1 MEEDIIDE
9 AIDHEPG
16 EHVEGGLNELGDPGH
31 LEGETVAHAAEAG
44 MPQLDF
50 ATFPN
55 QIFWLAITLLVIYFV
70 LSRIA
75 LPRIG
80 SVLAERAGTITKDLA
95 SAEELKAKAKEAEAS
110 YEKALAD
117 ARAEANRIAEE
128 TRAEIQAELDAE
140 LAKADAEISARAAE
154 GAKEIEAIRAEAK
167 TAAAEVARDTA
178 REIVAA
184 FGVGAD
190 PAKAD
195 AAVDARVK
203 G

>member
-1 MEEDIIDE
+1 
-9 AIDHEPG
+9 
-16 EHVEGGLNELGDPGH
+16 
-31 LEGETVAHAAEAG
+31 

-50 ATFPN
+50 STYPN
-55 QIFWLAITLLVIYFV
+55 QIFWLIITLLVIYFV

-117 ARAEANRIAEE
+117 ARAEAGRIAEE
-128 TRAEIQAELDAE
+128 TRAEIQAELDAQ
-140 LAKADAEISARAAE
+140 LAKADAEIAARTAE
-154 GAKEIEAIRAEAK
+154 SRKELEVIRAEADA
-167 TAAAEVARDTA
+167 AAAEVARETA
-178 REIVAA
+178 REIVAT
-184 FGVGAD
+184 FGAGAD
-190 PAKAD
+190 PGKVD
-195 AAVDARVK
+195 AAVDARTK

>member
-1 MEEDIIDE
+1 MEEDSVID
-9 AIDHEPG
+9 A
-16 EHVEGGLNELGDPGH
+16 
-31 LEGETVAHAAEAG
+31 EGETVFATGGELHTLEGHPVEVADPG

-50 ATFPN
+50 STYPN
-55 QIFWLAITLLVIYFV
+55 QIFWLIITLLVIYFV

-117 ARAEANRIAEE
+117 ARAEAGRIAEE
-128 TRAEIQAELDAE
+128 TRAEIQAELDAQ
-140 LAKADAEISARAAE
+140 LAKADAEIAARTAE
-154 GAKEIEAIRAEAK
+154 SRKELEVIRAEADA
-167 TAAAEVARDTA
+167 AAAEVARETA
-178 REIVAA
+178 REIVAT
-184 FGVGAD
+184 FGAGAD
-190 PAKAD
+190 PGKVD
-195 AAVDARVK
+195 AAVDARTK